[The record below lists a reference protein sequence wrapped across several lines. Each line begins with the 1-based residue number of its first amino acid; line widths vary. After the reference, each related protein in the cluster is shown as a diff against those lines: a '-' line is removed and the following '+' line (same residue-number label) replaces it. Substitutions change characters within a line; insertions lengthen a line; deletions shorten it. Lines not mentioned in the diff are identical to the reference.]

1 MARAAS
7 NHELINQLKSF
18 NIIKSKAV
26 ETAMRAVDRG
36 HYSAD
41 KNFAYTD
48 QPHPIGWGQTISAP
62 HMHAQCLELLKDHAV
77 PGAKVLD
84 VGSGSGY
91 LSACFSQMV
100 GPTGKVIG
108 IDRIPEL
115 VTWSIQNVKKDH
127 AELLE
132 SGRLELRVG
141 DGWKGDPQNAPFD
154 AIHVGAAASTLPQAL
169 VDQLKKGGR
178 LIIPVGDWE
187 QSLLQIDKNEDGSI
201 TKKEL
206 MGVRYVPLVREK
218 ERDVI

>member
-1 MARAAS
+1 
-7 NHELINQLKSF
+7 
-18 NIIKSKAV
+18 
-26 ETAMRAVDRG
+26 
-36 HYSAD
+36 
-41 KNFAYTD
+41 
-48 QPHPIGWGQTISAP
+48 
-62 HMHAQCLELLKDHAV
+62 
-77 PGAKVLD
+77 
-84 VGSGSGY
+84 
-91 LSACFSQMV
+91 
-100 GPTGKVIG
+100 
-108 IDRIPEL
+108 
-115 VTWSIQNVKKDH
+115 VKKDH